1 MTTKMTKA
9 RKYNYYNKSEYR
21 EREKKK
27 KLIRNK
33 YDFDDFY
40 SPLSSSRQKT
50 TTQ

>member
-1 MTTKMTKA
+1 MTKA
-9 RKYNYYNKSEYR
+9 RKYNYYNKSERIR
-21 EREKKK
+21 ERR